1 MSLRA
6 ADANTPLSSDTQ
18 SLSRL
23 KRAAR
28 EGSPEATRDVAEQFE
43 ALFMQLALKQMRSA
57 SLAGIGGK
65 GPFDSEQS
73 QFYRELF
80 DRQLALELA
89 KDGDLGMADMI
100 AKSLGGEKTTRIPQP
115 DLSSVPTLSIPTIPN
130 GIETLSRAEGRG
142 SVRND
147 NATALSGTGA
157 VSNGFYKPSTPEA
170 FVQHMWPHAQRAAAR
185 LGQSPEILIAQAALE
200 TGWGRSVPQASD
212 GRSSHNLFGIKADRG
227 WKGPRVVNSTL
238 EFIGGVAERRRDG
251 FRAYGSYA
259 ESFDDYVDFLHRNP
273 RYKNALAQRNDS
285 SAYIREIHRAGY
297 ATDPRYA
304 AKVESILNGPV
315 LEKALGTLKFAGEP
329 PIPSTQG

>member
-1 MSLRA
+1 MTLRA

-18 SLSRL
+18 SLGRL

-28 EGSPEATRDVAEQFE
+28 EGSPEATRKVAEQFE

-100 AKSLGGEKTTRIPQP
+100 AKSLGADKAKKIPQP
-115 DLSSVPTLSIPTIPN
+115 ASSVPIISGANVSPTEMAI
-130 GIETLSRAEGRG
+130 GV
-142 SVRND
+142 SVISKTEVVNS
-147 NATALSGTGA
+147 ASFASFKA
-157 VSNGFYKPSTPEA
+157 STPEA

-200 TGWGRSVPQASD
+200 TGWGRSVPQAND

-238 EFIGGVAERRRDG
+238 EFIDGVAERRRDG

-315 LEKALGTLKFAGEP
+315 LEKALGTLKIAGES
-329 PIPSTQG
+329 PITSTQG